1 MIQTRQQKEANE
13 IDMELFR
20 LMNRIYGLSEN
31 SMFKDELLEA
41 GSKVES
47 ARYGV
52 RLLMNPEDRKRT
64 GG

>member
-52 RLLMNPEDRKRT
+52 RLLMHPEDRKRT

>member
-1 MIQTRQQKEANE
+1 MTRTSQQKEANE

-31 SMFKDELLEA
+31 SMFKDELREA
-41 GSKVES
+41 SRKVES

-52 RLLMNPEDRKRT
+52 RLVMHPEDRKGT
-64 GG
+64 EG

>member
-1 MIQTRQQKEANE
+1 MQRTKHQKEANE
-13 IDMELFR
+13 IDMELYR
-20 LMNRIYGLSEN
+20 LMNRIYGLSDN

-52 RLLMNPEDRKRT
+52 RLLMHIDDRKVT